1 MKAFKNILKYIAS
14 LFLVLLVLVSIY
26 TFVVT
31 DIMKKDYVNVF
42 GYSYFVVASGSMS
55 GKIEV
60 NDIIFV
66 KVTRDVAIAQE
77 HYANA
82 LNSR

>member
-42 GYSYFVVASGSMS
+42 GYSYFVVAFGSMS
-55 GKIEV
+55 GEIEV

-66 KVTRDVAIAQE
+66 KVLE
-77 HYANA
+77 M
-82 LNSR
+82 